1 MSPPPCKI
9 TPDDQIFLC
18 LSGGGLRAT
27 FFHLGV
33 IRSLRKN
40 GLLGSVTAVCAVSG
54 GSITAAHLI
63 DRWQD
68 FTGAD
73 EAFEAACKKLLSLG
87 QRDIRGRIVRRWILS
102 FRWIGYGR
110 VRGLAKEYAT
120 FFGRK
125 KIADLYR
132 PLPDAPAGSKPPALY
147 LMATSFT
154 TGHLCSFSGEGFS
167 TLFDDGIKD
176 VPADLI
182 NLDMAIAASSAFP
195 PLFPP
200 MRLTREDVAGD
211 PVSFPV
217 PAIYLTDGGV
227 YDNLGIERCITLIKE
242 GSPGTVIVVSDAG
255 GAFNW
260 DETSGFSSLIS
271 RTVRTTD
278 ILMRNAALETIR
290 SLAAREGLRVLH
302 VPINATTSKSPLPLQ
317 VQTFIKQIRTDLDR
331 FSPAESALLMVHGE
345 TVTDAMIV
353 DMEPLPVSLP
363 LALSK
368 VSADRM
374 ANTVKAARRRS
385 YNILNFRDVATYLLL
400 ALPVIVL
407 TSVGVIYYVGT
418 AKIVEMKTAEIVAE
432 NIDVQA
438 NADANSQRVEDLK
451 QQLVLADQTSS
462 PQANARD
469 AYTVFI
475 QFAGFKRP
483 DVVKMATTLVEAGW
497 TVPAPDKGGER
508 LGSASGRNEVR
519 IGLEDDRAFAEQ
531 LAEDVLKSGLLS
543 KKPVVK
549 IYSTIPSRNLELWI
563 SP

>member
-1 MSPPPCKI
+1 VTPPTKI
-9 TPDDQIFLC
+9 IPDDQIFLC
-18 LSGGGLRAT
+18 LSGGGLRAA

-40 GLLGSVTAVCAVSG
+40 GLLRSVTAVCAVSG

-68 FTGAD
+68 FTGTA
-73 EAFEAACKKLLSLG
+73 EAFEAACGKLLALG

-110 VRGLAKEYAT
+110 VRGLAKEYAA

-132 PLPDAPAGSKPPALY
+132 PLASAPAGPKPPALH
-147 LMATSFT
+147 LLATSFT

-176 VPADLI
+176 VPAELI

-200 MRLTREDVAGD
+200 IRLTREDVGGD
-211 PVSFPV
+211 PSNFPV
-217 PAIYLTDGGV
+217 PAVYLTDGGV

-242 GSPGTVIVVSDAG
+242 GSPGSVILVSDAG

-278 ILMRNAALETIR
+278 ILMRNAALETVR
-290 SLAAREGLRVLH
+290 SLAIREGLRVLH
-302 VPINATTSKSPLPLQ
+302 VPINATTPKSPIPLQ
-317 VQTFIKQIRTDLDR
+317 VQSFIKQIRTDLDR
-331 FSPAESALLMVHGE
+331 FSLAESALLAVHGE
-345 TVTDAMIV
+345 TVTDAMMV
-353 DMEPLPVSLP
+353 DMMPPPVALPP
-363 LALSK
+363 ALSK
-368 VSADRM
+368 FSADRM
-374 ANTVKAARRRS
+374 ADTVKAARRRS
-385 YNILNFRDVATYLLL
+385 YNIFNFHDVATYLLI
-400 ALPVIVL
+400 ALPVMAL
-407 TSVGVIYYVGT
+407 TGVGAIYYAGT
-418 AKIVEMKTAEIVAE
+418 AKIVELKTAEILAE
-432 NIDVQA
+432 NVDVQA
-438 NADANSQRVEDLK
+438 NAEANSQRVEDLK

-462 PQANARD
+462 PQGNARD

-475 QFAGFKRP
+475 QFAGFTRP

-497 TVPAPDKGGER
+497 SVPAPDKGGER
-508 LGSASGRNEVR
+508 LGSANGHNEVR
-519 IGLEDDRAFAEQ
+519 IGVEDDRAFAEQ
-531 LAEDVLKSGLLS
+531 LAGDVLESGLLS
-543 KKPVVK
+543 TRPIIK
-549 IYSTIPSRNLELWI
+549 IYSTIPPRNLELWI